1 MGCCH
6 GTAAT
11 VVRLV
16 GRERPCMARVTGLQ
30 QPIMSI
36 PSQVDP
42 GWLALQLMNLTDL
55 QPLAAGGQK
64 QVFSAT
70 HATDGEVVI
79 KLMHPGADPARTER
93 ELETAAKVPSRRM
106 PRIFEHGQITGNT
119 GTIVW
124 FREQRIA
131 GQVLSARIQAGTLS
145 PHELL
150 RLALHVSETLVA
162 AEAVSI
168 VHRDVKPAN
177 IIVDVRGE
185 FWLIDFGFARHL
197 DLESLTATGAPGGF
211 GTIGYA
217 PAEQCRNDKPDIDAR
232 ADLFALGV
240 TIYEA
245 ATGRNPHVAGAR
257 DRFEVIRRVSTKHLP
272 RLGSPLSD
280 AFADLV
286 ATLAQ
291 PNLVHRCRTALEAH
305 EWIKDLCDREGV
317 Q

>member
-1 MGCCH
+1 M
-6 GTAAT
+6 
-11 VVRLV
+11 
-16 GRERPCMARVTGLQ
+16 PM
-30 QPIMSI
+30 

-42 GWLALQLMNLTDL
+42 VWLARQFPDLTNLQA
-55 QPLAAGGQK
+55 LAAGGQK
-64 QVFSAT
+64 QVFAAQHT
-70 HATDGEVVI
+70 TDGEVVV
-79 KLMHPGADPARTER
+79 KLMHPGSDPARTER
-93 ELETAAKVPSRRM
+93 ELEAATKVKAPRM
-106 PRIFEHGQITGNT
+106 PRIFEHGQLTGNT

-124 FREQRIA
+124 FREQRIP

-145 PHELL
+145 HHELL

-177 IIVDVRGE
+177 IIVDPQGE
-185 FWLIDFGFARHL
+185 FWLIDFGVARHL
-197 DLESLTATGAPGGF
+197 DLESLTATAAPGGC

-240 TIYEA
+240 TLYEA
-245 ATGRNPHVAGAR
+245 ATGRNPHVDGAR
-257 DRFEVIRRVSTKHLP
+257 DRFEVIQRVSTQLLP
-272 RLGSPLSD
+272 RLGSPLPD
-280 AFADLV
+280 DFADLV

-291 PNLVHRCRTALEAH
+291 PNLVHRCRTAHEAY